1 MLWQGMILITMRI
14 FSRHG
19 ENNPC
24 PECIVTGVLEVNCE
38 PAFRVSRVDV

>member
-1 MLWQGMILITMRI
+1 MMRI
-14 FSRHG
+14 FSRYG

>member
-1 MLWQGMILITMRI
+1 MRT
-14 FSRHG
+14 FSHYYENSRHG

>member
-1 MLWQGMILITMRI
+1 MRTFSHYYEN